1 MLKRWNFL
9 KTGFYE
15 GITFVFFFLIVYT
28 AYLSLQRYRTGQNL
42 LLLAASYVFY
52 GWWDW
57 RFLGLLAVST
67 GIDFLIARKVHQLE
81 QVQAQTVVS
90 GSRRQLGTRPLDVQ
104 ARRRQLLG
112 ISIAS
117 NLVILGFFKY
127 FNFFADSMVTFL
139 GMFGLDPSY
148 STLQIVLP
156 VGISFYTFQSMGYTI
171 DVYRGRVAPSRNI
184 LEYALYVAFFPQLVA
199 GPIERAVNLIPQIQS
214 KRLITPVQ
222 LNAGLYLILWGFF
235 KKVVIADNLGRIAN
249 QVFAGPTEH
258 DGLGVVVGMLAFTG
272 QILADFSGYSDI
284 ARGVAKLL
292 GFELMV
298 NFNLPYFAKNPS
310 EFWRRWHI
318 SFSTWIR
325 DYLYIPLGGNRGGRL
340 STYRN
345 LFLSMVLAGLWHG
358 AAWTFILWG
367 AYHGAILVVYRFL
380 TESRQA
386 TIPHI
391 GLLHDGKRVGQIAIM
406 FVLTTIGWVIF
417 RAEGVQNAIDML
429 TNIDSLVKTRFEE
442 VPAI

>member
-1 MLKRWNFL
+1 MLNRWNFL

-15 GITFVFFFLIVYT
+15 GI
-28 AYLSLQRYRTGQNL
+28 
-42 LLLAASYVFY
+42 
-52 GWWDW
+52 
-57 RFLGLLAVST
+57 
-67 GIDFLIARKVHQLE
+67 
-81 QVQAQTVVS
+81 
-90 GSRRQLGTRPLDVQ
+90 
-104 ARRRQLLG
+104 
-112 ISIAS
+112 
-117 NLVILGFFKY
+117 
-127 FNFFADSMVTFL
+127 
-139 GMFGLDPSY
+139 
-148 STLQIVLP
+148 
-156 VGISFYTFQSMGYTI
+156 
-171 DVYRGRVAPSRNI
+171 
-184 LEYALYVAFFPQLVA
+184 
-199 GPIERAVNLIPQIQS
+199 
-214 KRLITPVQ
+214 
-222 LNAGLYLILWGFF
+222 
-235 KKVVIADNLGRIAN
+235 NLGRIAD

-380 TESRQA
+380 TESRPA

-429 TNIDSLVKTRFEE
+429 TNIGLTGSRDSLSMGYDLVFFTLPLVITQLAQHRTSNLLVVLTLHRGIQILIFGFLLTWIVVFGVREQNE
-442 VPAI
+442 FLYFQF